1 MKFLRILIEG
11 WTASFRYPTFISGFQ
26 PTLPVPPLSTI
37 YGLLSAVKGDLVTP
51 KDTSVGFV
59 FESEAKSVDLET
71 IYELKGLTG
80 NKSNVA
86 KREFLFN
93 PKLYLY
99 LNNLDFKAFFKKPYY
114 PVLLGRSSDLAFV
127 KEIKEVNLKK
137 KSDVDL
143 GKTILPFGTEG
154 AFGIIQALPTHF
166 SEDIPR
172 KAIGTKPYILMN
184 QFYKYSDECFYDNE
198 LDWGIWIHDK

>member
-37 YGLLSAVKGDLVTP
+37 YGLLSAVKGELVVP
-51 KDTSVGFV
+51 NDTNVGFV

-71 IYELKGLTG
+71 IYELKGLKG
-80 NKSNVA
+80 NKSNVV

-99 LNNLDFKAFFKKPYY
+99 LDNLEFKKFFESPVY
-114 PVLLGRSSDLAFV
+114 PVLLGRSSDLAFIS
-127 KEIKEVNLKK
+127 EIKEIEIEK
-137 KSDVDL
+137 KSDVML
-143 GKTILPFGTEG
+143 GKTILPFGTDG
-154 AFGIIQALPTHF
+154 AFGVIQALPTHF
-166 SEDIPR
+166 SDAIPR

-184 QFYKYSDECFYDNE
+184 QFYKYSKECYYDDD
-198 LDWGIWIHDK
+198 LGWGVWIHDK

>member
-37 YGLLSAVKGDLVTP
+37 YGLLSAVKGELVTP
-51 KDTSVGFV
+51 SDVHVGFI
-59 FESEAKSVDLET
+59 FEYDAKSIDLET

-99 LNNLDFKAFFKKPYY
+99 LDNLDFKEYFERPVY
-114 PVLLGRSSDLAFV
+114 PVLLGRSSDLAFI
-127 KEIKEVNLKK
+127 KEIKEINMEKK
-137 KSDVDL
+137 KNIKL
-143 GKTILPFGTEG
+143 GKTILPFGTDG
-154 AFGIIQALPTHF
+154 AYGVIQALPTHF
-166 SEDIPR
+166 SNDIPR
-172 KAIGTKPYILMN
+172 KSMGTKPYILMD
-184 QFYKYSDECFYDNE
+184 QFYDYSDDCYYDE
-198 LDWGIWIHDK
+198 DLDLGIWVHE